1 VPAEAGEGDME
12 KESYDVDIDAQKVN
26 FEGEWMTKDEL
37 AEKIRK
43 MIDSQ
48 DFRIA
53 AAGNALE
60 FLQKTMANIQE
71 FIVKVGPGDADSLQ
85 KHAQK
90 AGLET
95 GVFIRQAIL
104 AYLAAQPPLE
114 EGGGGAEI
122 GKVSLTTITTE
133 PAKPEDETQAVEL
146 TEKKGQES
154 TSKVLVDPSL
164 NAEEHPSGGIATEDT
179 WFKK

>member
-1 VPAEAGEGDME
+1 MREDGMDNGP
-12 KESYDVDIDAQKVN
+12 YDVDIDAQKVN
-26 FEGEWMTKDEL
+26 YEGEWLTKDEL
-37 AEKIRK
+37 AGKIRK
-43 MIDSQ
+43 MIDGQ

-60 FLQKTMANIQE
+60 FLQKTLANVRE
-71 FIVKVGPGDADSLQ
+71 FSVKIGPSDADSLQ
-85 KHAQK
+85 RHAKK

-95 GVFIRQAIL
+95 GVFIRQAVL

-114 EGGGGAEI
+114 EQGEGQQVE
-122 GKVSLTTITTE
+122 KVSLTTITTE
-133 PAKPEDETQAVEL
+133 PARPGEETQAVEL
-146 TEKKGQES
+146 TEKKNQAP

-164 NAEEHPSGGIATEDT
+164 QAEEHPSGIATEET

>member
-1 VPAEAGEGDME
+1 
-12 KESYDVDIDAQKVN
+12 
-26 FEGEWMTKDEL
+26 
-37 AEKIRK
+37 

-48 DFRIA
+48 DFRIGT
-53 AAGNALE
+53 AGNALE
-60 FLQKTMANIQE
+60 FLEKTMANIQE
-71 FIVKVGPGDADSLQ
+71 FSVKVGPTDAESLQ
-85 KHAQK
+85 KHAKK

-114 EGGGGAEI
+114 GTGDEADSSQ
-122 GKVSLTTITTE
+122 VSLTTITTE
-133 PAKPEDETQAVEL
+133 PAKPGDETQAVEL
-146 TEKKGQES
+146 TEKKSQES

-164 NAEEHPSGGIATEDT
+164 NAEEHPSGGIATDDT

>member
-1 VPAEAGEGDME
+1 ME

-48 DFRIA
+48 DFRIGT
-53 AAGNALE
+53 AGNALE

-71 FIVKVGPGDADSLQ
+71 FNVRMGPFDADTLMR
-85 KHAQK
+85 HARK

-114 EGGGGAEI
+114 EEDGGAEA

-146 TEKKGQES
+146 TEKKPQES

-164 NAEEHPSGGIATEDT
+164 QAEEHPAGGIATEDT

>member
-1 VPAEAGEGDME
+1 ME

-43 MIDSQ
+43 MIDDQ
-48 DFRIA
+48 DFRIGT
-53 AAGNALE
+53 AGNALE

-71 FIVKVGPGDADSLQ
+71 FSVKVGPTDADTLQ
-85 KHAQK
+85 KHAKK

-95 GVFIRQAIL
+95 GVFIRQAIM

-114 EGGGGAEI
+114 DEGGGAEI

-146 TEKKGQES
+146 TEKKAQDS

-164 NAEEHPSGGIATEDT
+164 NAEEHPSSGIASEDT

>member
-1 VPAEAGEGDME
+1 ME

-48 DFRIA
+48 DFRIGT
-53 AAGNALE
+53 AGNALE

-71 FIVKVGPGDADSLQ
+71 FSVKVGPADAESVQ
-85 KHAQK
+85 KHAKK
-90 AGLET
+90 AGLGT

-114 EGGGGAEI
+114 DDSGGAEA

-146 TEKKGQES
+146 TEKKIQES

>member
-1 VPAEAGEGDME
+1 ME

-48 DFRIA
+48 DFRIGT
-53 AAGNALE
+53 AGNALE
-60 FLQKTMANIQE
+60 FLQKTMANIRE
-71 FIVKVGPGDADSLQ
+71 FTVKVGPSDADSLQ
-85 KHAQK
+85 RHAKK
-90 AGLET
+90 AGLEP

-114 EGGGGAEI
+114 ESGGVTEAGQ
-122 GKVSLTTITTE
+122 VSLTTITTE

-146 TEKKGQES
+146 TEKKTQES

-164 NAEEHPSGGIATEDT
+164 QAEEHPAGGIATEDT

>member
-1 VPAEAGEGDME
+1 ME

-48 DFRIA
+48 DFRIGT
-53 AAGNALE
+53 AGNALE
-60 FLQKTMANIQE
+60 FLEKTMANIQE
-71 FIVKVGPGDADSLQ
+71 FAVKVGPADADSLQ
-85 KHAQK
+85 KHAKK

-114 EGGGGAEI
+114 DGEGTAEI

-146 TEKKGQES
+146 TEKKTSDS

-164 NAEEHPSGGIATEDT
+164 NAEEHPSSGIASEDT

>member
-1 VPAEAGEGDME
+1 MD

-26 FEGEWMTKDEL
+26 FEGEWLTKDEL

-48 DFRIA
+48 DFRIGT
-53 AAGNALE
+53 AGNALE
-60 FLQKTMANIQE
+60 FLQKTLANIQE
-71 FIVKVGPGDADSLQ
+71 FSVKVGPSDADSLQ
-85 KHAQK
+85 RHAKK
-90 AGLET
+90 AGLDI
-95 GVFIRQAIL
+95 GLFIRQAIL

-114 EGGGGAEI
+114 EAGGGAEIGAEI

-133 PAKPEDETQAVEL
+133 PAKPEDEIQAVEL
-146 TEKKGQES
+146 TEKKTQES

-164 NAEEHPSGGIATEDT
+164 QAEEHPAGGIASEDT

>member
-1 VPAEAGEGDME
+1 ME

-26 FEGEWMTKDEL
+26 YEGEWMTKDEL
-37 AEKIRK
+37 ADKIRK

-71 FIVKVGPGDADSLQ
+71 FSVRVGPTDAESLQ

-95 GVFIRQAIL
+95 GIFIRQAIL

-114 EGGGGAEI
+114 EQSGGAEI

-164 NAEEHPSGGIATEDT
+164 QAEEHPAGGIATEDT